1 MEQTSVSSLSSVLT
15 LVHGLSTLVSVVGQ
29 IVLLMT
35 VAGVVRRNRPDAYG
49 TLLVWASAS
58 LGASLLFSIVGT
70 LGGVVAG
77 RRSIESMMTFQIVS
91 TAIHIPISIA
101 LFATLA
107 VGLSRLAQP
116 RVEPVVRGE
125 PPYR

>member
-1 MEQTSVSSLSSVLT
+1 MEQSSASSLSTVLT
-15 LVHGLSTLVSVVGQ
+15 WVYGLGTLVGVVGQ
-29 IVLLMT
+29 IVLLLT

-49 TLLVWASAS
+49 TLLVWAAAS
-58 LGASLLFSIVGT
+58 LGASLLFAVGGSV
-70 LGGVVAG
+70 GGVIAG
-77 RRSIESMMTFQIVS
+77 RQSIEAMLTFQIVT
-91 TAIHIPISIA
+91 TAIHIPVNIA
-101 LFATLA
+101 LFAVLA

>member
-1 MEQTSVSSLSSVLT
+1 MEQTSISSLSNVLT
-15 LVHGLSTLVSVVGQ
+15 WVYGLGTLVSMVGQ
-29 IVLLMT
+29 IVLVMT

-58 LGASLLFSIVGT
+58 LAANLFFAIAGSVGAMVI
-70 LGGVVAG
+70 G
-77 RRSIESMMTFQIVS
+77 RQSIEAMVTFQIVTS
-91 TAIHIPISIA
+91 AIHIPVGIA

-107 VGLSRLAQP
+107 LGLSRLAKP

>member
-1 MEQTSVSSLSSVLT
+1 MEQTSISSLSNVLT
-15 LVHGLSTLVSVVGQ
+15 WVYGIGTLVSMVGQ
-29 IVLLMT
+29 IVLVMT

-58 LGASLLFSIVGT
+58 LAANLFFAIVGSV
-70 LGGVVAG
+70 GAMVIG
-77 RRSIESMMTFQIVS
+77 RRSIEAMVTFQIVTS
-91 TAIHIPISIA
+91 AIHIPVGIA

-107 VGLSRLAQP
+107 LGLSRLAQP

>member
-1 MEQTSVSSLSSVLT
+1 MEQSSASSLSTVLT
-15 LVHGLSTLVSVVGQ
+15 WVYGLGTLVGVVGQ
-29 IVLLMT
+29 IVLLLT

-49 TLLVWASAS
+49 TLLVWAAAS
-58 LGASLLFSIVGT
+58 LGASLLFAVGGSV
-70 LGGVVAG
+70 GGVIAG
-77 RRSIESMMTFQIVS
+77 RQSIEAMLTFQIVT
-91 TAIHIPISIA
+91 TAMHIPVNIA
-101 LFATLA
+101 LFAVLA

>member
-1 MEQTSVSSLSSVLT
+1 MEQSSTASLSTVLT
-15 LVHGLSTLVSVVGQ
+15 WVYGLGTLVGVVGQ
-29 IVLLMT
+29 IVLVVI

-49 TLLVWASAS
+49 TLLAWASAS
-58 LGASLLFSIVGT
+58 LGATLLFAVGGSV
-70 LGGVVAG
+70 GGLVAG
-77 RRSIESMMTFQIVS
+77 RQSIEAMLTFQIVT
-91 TAIHIPISIA
+91 TALHIPVNIA
-101 LFATLA
+101 LFVTLA